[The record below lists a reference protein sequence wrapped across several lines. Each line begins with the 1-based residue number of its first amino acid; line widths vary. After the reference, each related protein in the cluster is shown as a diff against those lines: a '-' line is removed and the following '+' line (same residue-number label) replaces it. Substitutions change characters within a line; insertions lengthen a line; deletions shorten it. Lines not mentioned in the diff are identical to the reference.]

1 MEVHNN
7 NCQQFFGADID
18 GAVIINGNVIRGA
31 KGLNVGKGMVFING
45 KLVEE
50 YTNVPLQIEITG
62 SVKSIKTASGDI
74 TVKGNVTNVKTMSG
88 SVHCQTVEGDVST
101 MSGSVTC
108 DNIAGDCSTMSG
120 NIIR

>member
-18 GAVIINGNVIRGA
+18 GAVIINGNVIRA
-31 KGLNVGKGMVFING
+31 VKELSVENDKVFING

-50 YTNVPLQIEITG
+50 YSNVPLKIEITG

-74 TVKGNVTNVKTMSG
+74 TVKGNVKNVKTMSG
-88 SVHCQTVEGDVST
+88 SVHCQTIEGDVST
-101 MSGSVTC
+101 MSG
-108 DNIAGDCSTMSG
+108 NIK
-120 NIIR
+120 R